1 MEVRGLTNKDKA
13 MSVTKSKTAEHDADI
28 KDNSHERAK
37 LEAFAEAQAL
47 ISKLPHETVLDTM
60 SHEDMETQFERR
72 SV

>member
-47 ISKLPHETVLDTM
+47 ISKLPRETVLDTM
-60 SHEDMETQFERR
+60 SHEDMEL
-72 SV
+72 SLIHI

>member
-47 ISKLPHETVLDTM
+47 ISKLPRETVLDTM
-60 SHEDMETQFERR
+60 SHEDVNLPR
-72 SV
+72 

>member
-1 MEVRGLTNKDKA
+1 
-13 MSVTKSKTAEHDADI
+13 MSVTKSKTAEHE
-28 KDNSHERAK
+28 DNSHKRAK

-47 ISKLPHETVLDTM
+47 ISKLPRETVLDTM

>member
-1 MEVRGLTNKDKA
+1 

-28 KDNSHERAK
+28 KDNSHKRAK

-47 ISKLPHETVLDTM
+47 ISKLPRETVLDTM
-60 SHEDMETQFERR
+60 SHEDMETKFERR